1 MISIERL
8 SKRYGRTVALDGVSL
23 TCEPGTVTALLGP
36 DGSGRST
43 ALRILLGLSRA
54 SDGRATVG
62 GATYREL
69 RNPGRVVGSSL
80 DPAALHPGRTGRETL
95 LLAAIATGVPTA
107 RVGDVLE
114 RVGLDHA
121 GRRLVGQYSFAM
133 RQRLGVA
140 QALVG
145 DPHVLVLD
153 EPTSGLD
160 VDGLAWL
167 HGSAARVRRRRGHRP
182 GVRPP
187 PGRGPRHRGPPGGA
201 RPRPGGAVRS
211 GDRAAPVG
219 SRGRGVTGGPETLE
233 HLDVDPALRPLA
245 RALALRG
252 PSWWVLVRLE
262 LRKAVDTRWG
272 RWLLVAVLLL
282 AVGDRRSRADL
293 GAGPGRPRPPRGSVF
308 AVVRAGAARR
318 RRPGDGR

>member
-43 ALRILLGLSRA
+43 TLRILLGLSRA

-80 DPAALHPGRTGRETL
+80 DPAGLHPGRTGRETL
-95 LLAAIATGVPTA
+95 LLAAIATGVPTS

-121 GRRLVGQYSFAM
+121 GRRLVGRYSFAM

-140 QALVG
+140 RALVG

-153 EPTSGLD
+153 EPSSGLD
-160 VDGLAWL
+160 VDGLPWL
-167 HGSAARVRRRRGHRP
+167 HGLLREFADGGGTVLLSGHRP
-182 GVRPP
+182 GEVHGTADRLVVLDH
-187 PGRGPRHRGPPGGA
+187 GRV
-201 RPRPGGAVRS
+201 VRS
-211 GDRAAPVG
+211 GPADELLRPAGVLARGLDREELVAALTTAELPVQVRADGRVAVAGTVEQVGRAAAAAG
-219 SRGRGVTGGPETLE
+219 Q
-233 HLDVDPALRPLA
+233 
-245 RALALRG
+245 
-252 PSWWVLVRLE
+252 VLLE
-262 LRKAVDTRWG
+262 LREDD
-272 RWLLVAVLLL
+272 VLLDL
-282 AVGDRRSRADL
+282 AEPDLQHHDRPAA
-293 GAGPGRPRPPRGSVF
+293 AGV
-308 AVVRAGAARR
+308 AA
-318 RRPGDGR
+318 